1 MIYLNQNEESSVKSR
16 LIAKKVF
23 IKDIADGDYIERE
36 GWNPNYVLVGGEE
49 VSRVN
54 IIGVVVEKVQENNF
68 TSIVMDDGTSNI
80 QLRSFEYF
88 DFDQYSTGDLIQVIG
103 KIRVYN
109 DDKYV
114 VPEIITNLK
123 NKEWA
128 AYRKKEIEFLKKKYY
143 KKQQEI
149 ISKETVE
156 EEVSQEGVYEK
167 VLKIIREK
175 DSGDGVDMQELINSG
190 LNNVEQIINALLLE
204 GEIFEIKPGI
214 VKVLE

>member
-16 LIAKKVF
+16 LIAKKVY

-49 VSRVN
+49 VSRANV
-54 IIGVVVEKVQENNF
+54 IGVVVEKVQENNF

-109 DDKYV
+109 DDKYI
-114 VPEIITNLK
+114 VPEIITKLK

-143 KKQQEI
+143 KQQQEI

-167 VLKIIREK
+167 VMKLIRNK
-175 DSGDGVDMQELINSG
+175 DSGDGVDMQELMNSG
-190 LNNVEQIINALLLE
+190 INNVEQIINSLLLE

-214 VKVLE
+214 LKVLE